1 MVLIVLI
8 FEGNLMLKENISNEI
23 PVLSGADI
31 EELLDLAKKS
41 HEKYLLRAN
50 RKDLDTALLYYL
62 EAIKINPA
70 IAEVYYKIASLLWEK
85 GEIDLHSA
93 VTQCKKAV
101 ELSPNSPIARL
112 YLGYFL
118 KAACRYEEAEGY
130 FREAISLAWFKSS
143 KPRLALA
150 STMIERINR
159 SKFSLFAFIEAIYF
173 CATGIIMSVY
183 DYDIIRMVYKS
194 FTEKYSVWVYKLCAG
209 VQKCLRNYKKTVE
222 IYEKAALETE
232 RKELFYS
239 KIADL
244 YKELQNP
251 GRAADYY
258 RQALRDCPDDISMW
272 IKLAEILQQYD
283 KKNTEEVIECYNNIA
298 RLQPA
303 NSRILYEMGHLYLR
317 GENKLNAVN
326 AFKKAIEIEPD
337 NAFYHNSLAYVL
349 VQLHDYDGA
358 IDEYMRAIRLN
369 PDNEWTSIVAQAL
382 GAIYHQVKDNL
393 DAAIVAYQ
401 TSLLLDKNNAD
412 ALVAMGEAYQDK
424 NEIDN
429 AINCFCKAIK
439 LNTNSSRIYS
449 NLGLLLW
456 EKGCVD
462 ESIVA
467 YQKAISLNPKYEIA
481 YNNLGVVYLD
491 GRNNALESLKMFNL
505 AIKFNPNYAL
515 AYYNTGRAYK
525 LLLNKTDAAKYF
537 QMAIDINKFTQE
549 LDEDEVEDT
558 MLGLFSVE

>member
-1 MVLIVLI
+1 MVLFVFI
-8 FEGNLMLKENISNEI
+8 FEENLMLKENISNEI
-23 PVLSGADI
+23 SVFSGADI
-31 EELLDLAKKS
+31 QELLELAKKS

-85 GEIDLHSA
+85 GEIDLISA
-93 VTQCKKAV
+93 INQCKKAV

-118 KAACRYEEAEGY
+118 KAACRYEEAENH
-130 FREAISLAWFKSS
+130 FRESISLAWFKSS

-150 STMIERINR
+150 STMIERLNR
-159 SKFSLFAFIEAIYF
+159 TGFNLRAFIEVIYF
-173 CATGIIMSVY
+173 FATGVIMSIY
-183 DYDIIRMVYKS
+183 DYDIIKMLYKNCA
-194 FTEKYSVWVYKLCAG
+194 EKSSVCRYKLCAG
-209 VQKCLRNYKKTVE
+209 IQKCLRNYKKTVE
-222 IYEKAALETE
+222 IYEKAAFETD

-258 RQALRDCPDDISMW
+258 RQALKDCPDDISMW
-272 IKLAEILQQYD
+272 IKLAEILQQHE
-283 KKNTEEVIECYNNIA
+283 KKNTEEIIECYTNIA
-298 RLQPA
+298 RLQPS
-303 NSRILYEMGHLYLR
+303 NSRILYEIGHLYLR

-337 NAFYHNSLAYVL
+337 NAFYHNSLAYAL

-369 PDNEWTSIVAQAL
+369 PDNEWTSIVSQAL

-393 DAAIVAYQ
+393 DAAIISYQ

-429 AINCFCKAIK
+429 AINCFCRAIK
-439 LNTNSSRIYS
+439 LNANSSRIYS

-456 EKGCVD
+456 EKGCAD
-462 ESIVA
+462 EAIVA
-467 YQKAISLNPKYEIA
+467 YQKAISINPKYEIA
-481 YNNLGVVYLD
+481 YNNLGVAYLD
-491 GRNNALESLKMFNL
+491 GKNNALEALKMFNL
-505 AIKFNPNYAL
+505 AVKLNPNYAL

-525 LLLNKTDAAKYF
+525 SLLNKTDAAKYF

-549 LDEDEVEDT
+549 LDEEEIEET
-558 MLGLFSVE
+558 MLELFSVE